1 MPTAFPNTAPTAAQL
16 KFAYRISLRL
26 KEAIPPDVK
35 TDRKALS
42 GWISAHKQ
50 EFQTMAP
57 SSAAAGA
64 TAKQVAFAERIARA
78 RRRSIPEECFRSAAL
93 MSGWIERNK

>member
-35 TDRKALS
+35 VDRRALS

-50 EFQTMAP
+50 AFQTAAP
-57 SSAAAGA
+57 SDAAGA

-78 RRRSIPEECFRSAAL
+78 KRRAIPEECFRSAAL
-93 MSGWIERNK
+93 MSVWIDRNR